1 MKILALISIPVI
13 SALIGWITNY
23 IAVKMIFRPKNE
35 IRILGLR
42 IQGLIPKR
50 KQDLAIKIA
59 HTVEKELISHRDI
72 KEVLKSEDFHLHT
85 SDVIRQKIEGF
96 IQSKTAGNPL
106 IAMFVTPEITSRLSS
121 MIMEELQKEIPGV
134 IDSILEKVESKIDFR
149 EIIQKKI
156 EQFDPSKLES
166 IVYNI
171 ASQELKAIE
180 ILGGVLGFI
189 VGLIQLLL
197 MIAGDIY
204 G

>member
-1 MKILALISIPVI
+1 MKILALISIPII

-23 IAVKMIFRPKNE
+23 IAVKMIFRPRNE
-35 IRILGLR
+35 IRFLSFR

-50 KQDLAIKIA
+50 RQDLAIKIA
-59 HTVEKELISHRDI
+59 ETVEKELISHRDI
-72 KEVLKSEDFHLHT
+72 MEVLKSEDFHLHT
-85 SDVIRQKIEGF
+85 SDVIRKKIEDF
-96 IQSKTAGNPL
+96 IASKAAANPL
-106 IAMFVTPEITSRLSS
+106 VAMFLTPEVTSRLAATF
-121 MIMEELQKEIPGV
+121 MEELQKEIPVV
-134 IDSILEKVESKIDFR
+134 INTILEKVESKIDFK

-166 IVYNI
+166 IVYAI
-171 ASQELKAIE
+171 ASKELKAIE

-197 MIAGDIY
+197 VFAGGIY

>member
-1 MKILALISIPVI
+1 MKIIALISIPVI

-35 IRILGLR
+35 IRILGFR
-42 IQGLIPKR
+42 VQGLIPKR

-72 KEVLKSEDFHLHT
+72 KEVLKSEDFNLHT

-96 IQSKTAGNPL
+96 IQAKAGGNPL
-106 IAMFVTPEITSRLSS
+106 IAMFVTPEITSRLAA

-166 IVYNI
+166 IVYTI

-180 ILGGVLGFI
+180 ILGGVLGFV
-189 VGLIQLLL
+189 VGLIQLLI
-197 MIAGDIY
+197 MIAGNIY